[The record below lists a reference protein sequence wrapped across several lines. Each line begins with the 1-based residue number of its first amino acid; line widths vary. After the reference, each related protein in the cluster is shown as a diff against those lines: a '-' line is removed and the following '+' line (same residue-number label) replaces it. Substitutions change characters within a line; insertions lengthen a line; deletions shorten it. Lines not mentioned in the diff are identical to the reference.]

1 MVQKQGHFSSRF
13 GWGRIGME
21 NMAGRTTQLSFLSE
35 LVSCVCNQ
43 KGHSHASIPK
53 LLPLPELAGRLPLFL
68 NSLQH
73 YHLLK
78 ETWKLPLKVNEV
90 DCSCLASWCLSGQL

>member
-1 MVQKQGHFSSRF
+1 
-13 GWGRIGME
+13 
-21 NMAGRTTQLSFLSE
+21 MAGRATQFSLLSE

-43 KGHSHASIPK
+43 KDHSYASIPK
-53 LLPLPELAGRLPLFL
+53 LLPLPELVGRLPLFL

-73 YHLLK
+73 NHLLK

-90 DCSCLASWCLSGQL
+90 DRSCLASVVRSS